1 MSVLRQS
8 RLFTIYRQA
17 EESMRREINQQNLYI
32 MMHPKLTF
40 GLVDGPTGLK
50 ITVKDCQVTQIEI
63 WFLIFA
69 LLVWEWV
76 FVELNE
82 DEKLTRLASTT

>member
-1 MSVLRQS
+1 
-8 RLFTIYRQA
+8 
-17 EESMRREINQQNLYI
+17 

-82 DEKLTRLASTT
+82 DEKLTRLTSTTQVDLRLLFHFLFPFFC